1 MNVLELKMCALP
13 LANFCSCNKNLFL
26 PKLLLNKSKQYRNIA
41 LHASSGDQAR
51 PNFHYNQDYLHL
63 ESFSELFYNTQILT
77 NYI

>member
-13 LANFCSCNKNLFL
+13 LANFCSCNKNKFL

-51 PNFHYNQDYLHL
+51 PNFHYNQDYQHL